1 METIK
6 KLLDDVKKATNV
18 DTDYALAKALDLP
31 RARIHDYYKG
41 NRTPDQFACLKIAV
55 ALKKPLEEIVA
66 TVEIAA
72 EKNEKRREEWK
83 RYYKSI
89 GGYAA
94 SFMLVV
100 FAFVTFIVTT
110 PNVSAKESMTYDT
123 SIPRN
128 TNYAFIRAKIKAA
141 ISIVLN
147 MLSSAFQR
155 FCFSG

>member
-1 METIK
+1 MENVT
-6 KLLDDVKKATNV
+6 KLPLAEVIYAIELD
-18 DTDYALAKALDLP
+18 
-31 RARIHDYYKG
+31 
-41 NRTPDQFACLKIAV
+41 
-55 ALKKPLEEIVA
+55 
-66 TVEIAA
+66 A
-72 EKNEKRREEWK
+72 EKDEKRREEWR

-100 FAFVTFIVTT
+100 FAFVTFIVKT
-110 PNVSAKESMTYDT
+110 PNVSAKESMTYDK

-128 TNYAFIRAKIKAA
+128 TNYAFLRAKIKAA